1 MPQRVRVFIWQLT
14 HGRLHTRSRTTKWS
28 GGTTICHH
36 CGIQEETLV
45 WMHLISV
52 EIRSNFFGME
62 VHWIIFNLSHDWMNL
77 WAYACY
83 LLWFWRNK
91 SILDS
96 NFIYP
101 RNPWDDIKL
110 SCQRYLHNPGDI
122 HSLKPQIKVEMLIL
136 KKWKP
141 PQVGSFCV
149 NIDGPVKDQF
159 ALAGCGGLIR
169 DHQGRWMGS
178 FAKKT
183 GCASPIVA

>member
-1 MPQRVRVFIWQLT
+1 MLAT
-14 HGRLHTRSRTTKWS
+14 
-28 GGTTICHH
+28 
-36 CGIQEETLV
+36 
-45 WMHLISV
+45 
-52 EIRSNFFGME
+52 FFGFGETNRSLIVTSYILGILGM
-62 VHWIIFNLSHDWMNL
+62 ILSFL
-77 WAYACY
+77 V
-83 LLWFWRNK
+83 K
-91 SILDS
+91 G
-96 NFIYP
+96 
-101 RNPWDDIKL
+101 
-110 SCQRYLHNPGDI
+110 YLHNPGDI

-149 NIDGPVKDQF
+149 NTDGPVKDQF